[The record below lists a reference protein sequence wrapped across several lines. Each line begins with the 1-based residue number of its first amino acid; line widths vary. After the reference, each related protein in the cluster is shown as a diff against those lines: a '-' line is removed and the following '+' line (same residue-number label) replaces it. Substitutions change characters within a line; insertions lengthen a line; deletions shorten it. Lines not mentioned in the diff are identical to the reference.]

1 MGELNLYML
10 RDKKIQETEY
20 QKPRNKKP
28 GDREGGGNRL
38 LQSHI
43 FKNCWGA

>member
-1 MGELNLYML
+1 MGELNLYIL
-10 RDKKIQETEY
+10 RDKKFQETEY

-38 LQSHI
+38 LHHLY
-43 FKNCWGA
+43 F